1 MLQRLFAVHP
11 LLGVAGGAAVVS
23 LVGCFEYFVLRNRRA
38 AYITWGFVAFCAAAA
53 VMVHLIGAW
62 LS

>member
-1 MLQRLFAVHP
+1 MLDVLFAIHP
-11 LLGVAGGAAVVS
+11 LLGVAGGAAAVS

-38 AYITWGFVAFCAAAA
+38 AYLTWGFVAFCVVAA
-53 VMVHLIGAW
+53 VVVHLLGRL